1 MKISNLNLIHV
12 SKLEE
17 LHLYVFNTHILL
29 IPSMLEELYSKQ
41 PMLKEVFGELYNM
54 KKLLG
59 KAKK

>member
-1 MKISNLNLIHV
+1 MYSIVL
-12 SKLEE
+12 
-17 LHLYVFNTHILL
+17 LL